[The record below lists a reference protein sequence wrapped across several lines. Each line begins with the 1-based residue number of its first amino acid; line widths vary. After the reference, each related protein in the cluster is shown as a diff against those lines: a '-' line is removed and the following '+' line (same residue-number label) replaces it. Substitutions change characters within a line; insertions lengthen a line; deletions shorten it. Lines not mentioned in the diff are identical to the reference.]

1 MQFNSIKL
9 QAGWLPSFCLEVEK
23 CQYGIISGIRLV
35 GELAASKED
44 KSDLFAKFPA
54 TSVKAGANIKVISM
68 LGHFPRTRNY

>member
-35 GELAASKED
+35 DELAASKEG
-44 KSDLFAKFPA
+44 KPKFPA